1 MTPSIDVLR
10 YLNATVLS
18 PALRLLPAAM
28 NTPPA
33 RAQLLAIGLQ
43 ESRFLHR
50 RQINGPARGF
60 WQFERAGVVG
70 TLKHVVSAASARNV
84 CDVVGVAPGEGEV
97 YGAIAYNDILAA
109 AFARLLLRTSPK
121 PLGAREEPEKG
132 WALYIDAW
140 RPGRPHRH
148 TWDAFF
154 DAAWDAVAD
163 GRAEP

>member
-1 MTPSIDVLR
+1 MTPTIDVLR

-18 PALRLLPAAM
+18 PALRLLPSAM

-60 WQFERAGVVG
+60 WQFEWNGVNAVLRHDHVGQMAG
-70 TLKHVVSAASARNV
+70 AV
-84 CDVVGVAPGEGEV
+84 CDRLVQVPAVQAV
-97 YGAIAYNDILAA
+97 HDAIEYHDVLAA
-109 AFARLLLRTSPK
+109 AFARLLLRASPK
-121 PLGAREEPEKG
+121 PLGARDEPEKA
-132 WALYIDAW
+132 WELYIDAW

-154 DAAWDAVAD
+154 ELGWEAVVD